1 MHSGHHSL
9 ANGVDPRS
17 LGDYFGSMKEK
28 TMAVASRQKILAQAV
43 EVFGSRASANAWFR
57 RPAMA
62 LEQRTPASM
71 LTSEHGRGAV
81 RTLLIQL
88 EHCVYV

>member
-1 MHSGHHSL
+1 ME
-9 ANGVDPRS
+9 AQ
-17 LGDYFGSMKEK
+17 
-28 TMAVASRQKILAQAV
+28 TMAVASRQKILAQAF
-43 EVFGSRASANAWFR
+43 EVFGSREAGHAWLR

-62 LEQRTPASM
+62 LDQRTPASM
-71 LTSEHGRGAV
+71 LISEHGREAV